1 MWGNSRSDGWW
12 SSGTG
17 WQGGWHSQGSSS
29 SRWQQQQQQAP
40 LTREQKKA
48 KDNKRKKAGGAGQE
62 RATTR
67 LNLKGALMASQAAL
81 AAALA
86 QVKDLQA
93 GHSSSAQT
101 AEKQQLCK
109 LHLAGHPHQSD
120 AAGSG
125 KRY

>member
-1 MWGNSRSDGWW
+1 MEL
-12 SSGTG
+12 
-17 WQGGWHSQGSSS
+17 WHWLARRLALAKPAVS
-29 SRWQQQQQQAP
+29 QQQQQQAP

-93 GHSSSAQT
+93 GHPSSAQT
-101 AEKQQLCK
+101 AEKQQL
-109 LHLAGHPHQSD
+109 
-120 AAGSG
+120 
-125 KRY
+125 

>member
-1 MWGNSRSDGWW
+1 MELWHWLARRLALAKPAVSR
-12 SSGTG
+12 
-17 WQGGWHSQGSSS
+17 
-29 SRWQQQQQQAP
+29 QQQQQQMAAAAASTF
-40 LTREQKKA
+40 TREQKKA
-48 KDNKRKKAGGAGQE
+48 KDNKRKKAGGAGTE

-81 AAALA
+81 ATALT

-93 GHSSSAQT
+93 GHPSSAQT

-120 AAGSG
+120 AAVSG

>member
-29 SRWQQQQQQAP
+29 SRWQQQQQAP

-62 RATTR
+62 RATNR

-93 GHSSSAQT
+93 GHPSSAQT
-101 AEKQQLCK
+101 AEKQQL
-109 LHLAGHPHQSD
+109 
-120 AAGSG
+120 
-125 KRY
+125 